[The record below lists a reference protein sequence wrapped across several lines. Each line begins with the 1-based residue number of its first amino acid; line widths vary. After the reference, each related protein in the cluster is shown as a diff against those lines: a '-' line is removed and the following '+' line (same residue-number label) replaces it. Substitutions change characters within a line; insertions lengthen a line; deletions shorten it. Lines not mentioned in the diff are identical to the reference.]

1 MRHLLSAIIL
11 LLFGCGD
18 ETMHLASKTVC
29 GFALVLVALAG
40 CTVDNVDFDPAVAWP
55 PTPCVSGATQSCYCS
70 RGKKSGVQVCNVLGE
85 SWGACV
91 GCQTD
96 DVMPKDTGVD
106 IGTAPDAG
114 VVLDA
119 DVMTDDSSPDA
130 TVKPLSDIFPHPDT
144 VSKCLS
150 YQSGC
155 VYDKIV
161 KCNTFTGLLDV
172 IEDCSKKNY
181 GNIKFGCSICKGT
194 PTCLP
199 PTNMYSGEI
208 SKYIGYKY
216 TYRYPRCPIPNVNFF
231 IDAEYQNKST
241 KLFYHRIMTTNFS
254 LVVAI
259 RDVTATFNDSFYSS
273 TSSTTK
279 YHKVQ
284 VRLGIC
290 TNWKIGDSTVVPN
303 NYGTVKLKF
312 SKLDMGGSYDLSMDG
327 LLYCGGLWKPFKYQ
341 AKGFI
346 RSIK

>member
-1 MRHLLSAIIL
+1 VRYLLAFVFIM
-11 LLFGCGD
+11 GCG
-18 ETMHLASKTVC
+18 AS
-29 GFALVLVALAG
+29 
-40 CTVDNVDFDPAVAWP
+40 DI
-55 PTPCVSGATQSCYCS
+55 ATEKCIPGLTQLCYCS
-70 RGKKSGVQVCNVLGE
+70 NSKLSGAQSCNISGTGW
-85 SWGACV
+85 SKCV
-91 GCQTD
+91 GCQNYI
-96 DVMPKDTGVD
+96 D

-181 GNIKFGCSICKGT
+181 GNVKFGCSICKGT

-208 SKYIGYKY
+208 SKHIGYKY
-216 TYRYPRCPIPNVNFF
+216 VYSYPQCPSNINFF
-231 IDAEYQNKST
+231 VDAEYQTTK
-241 KLFYHRIMTTNFS
+241 KLFYHRIVTTNFS
-254 LVVAI
+254 LIVAI
-259 RDVTATFNDSFYSS
+259 RDVTATFNDSLYSS
-273 TSSTTK
+273 ISSTPK

-284 VRLGIC
+284 IRMGAC
-290 TNWKIGDSTVVPN
+290 TNWKIGDNTVVPS

-312 SKLDMGGSYDLSMDG
+312 SKLTMGGSYNLSMDG
-327 LLYCGGLWKPFKYQ
+327 FLYCGNLWKPFKYES
-341 AKGFI
+341 KGFI